1 MPRHLAMTGDILGSG
16 LETWGA
22 VQHPTVPRQ
31 PPTTKMYLASKV
43 RSAEVAL
50 PPASLDSLNAA
61 PPAGSSSRTLL
72 LVIPSVSPLGN
83 LFPTMDFLT
92 STATVYP
99 LVFLHTWL
107 PRSC

>member
-31 PPTTKMYLASKV
+31 PPTTSYLVSKV
-43 RSAEVAL
+43 KCRVPL
-50 PPASLDSLNAA
+50 PRASLNSLKAA

-72 LVIPSVSPLGN
+72 LVIPSVNSLGD
-83 LFPTMDFLT
+83 LFPTRDFFTL
-92 STATVYP
+92 SYNCYL
-99 LVFLHTWL
+99 LVSLHTQA
-107 PRSC
+107 P